1 MAHPPSRHRGFSM
14 IELIVVMVIVAILSV
29 VGITMLGNRDTAAV
43 RSAMDEVEGCLM
55 GAQKLSVST
64 GQDVIVGTNGQWVGT
79 SPRAGVAPS
88 MVMAYQQRTL
98 ATADELAALAA
109 NDPAAFRVSRFRE
122 HWNAGIIIGGI
133 DSPEWTAALGPFKG
147 LSNQDIM
154 SVPPFSEA
162 STGFSA
168 ILTSDKNLFTGAFN
182 GSIRISGTNKRY
194 ATDFWIGV
202 ISLADGNPLPG
213 GAMGLIVVQANGASV
228 FKFYNPGVRSGSD
241 GLWRRI

>member
-43 RSAMDEVEGCLM
+43 RSAMDEVEGCLL

-64 GQDVIVGTNGQWVGT
+64 GQDVIVGTNGQWVGI

-88 MVMAYQQRTL
+88 MVMAYQQRNLTD
-98 ATADELAALAA
+98 ADLAALAA
-109 NDPAAFRVSRFRE
+109 NDPAAFRVSSFRE
-122 HWNAGIIIGGI
+122 HWSAGIIIGGI
-133 DSPEWTAALGPFKG
+133 DSPEWTGAMGPFKG
-147 LSNQDIM
+147 LNNQDIM

-162 STGFSA
+162 STGFNA
-168 ILTSDKNLFTGAFN
+168 ILTSDKNLFNGAFN
-182 GSIRISGTNKRY
+182 NAIRISGTNKRY
-194 ATDFWIGV
+194 TTDFWIGV

-228 FKFYNPGVRSGSD
+228 YKFYNPGVRSGSD